1 MIAALQIIDNGF
13 PVKDL
18 VGSWGGAIGMTQF
31 IPTTYLDSGY
41 DWNKDGQVDIWNDYE
56 DVFASIQT
64 EKELAQKYGIQIAF
78 EPFGDKG
85 MQQTTEKVEDDE

>member
-1 MIAALQIIDNGF
+1 MIPQNEHLAF
-13 PVKDL
+13 PANPIHLASLLTGKTVRYKNAKRSTVTNDGVRVFKIKD
-18 VGSWGGAIGMTQF
+18 V
-31 IPTTYLDSGY
+31 
-41 DWNKDGQVDIWNDYE
+41 E